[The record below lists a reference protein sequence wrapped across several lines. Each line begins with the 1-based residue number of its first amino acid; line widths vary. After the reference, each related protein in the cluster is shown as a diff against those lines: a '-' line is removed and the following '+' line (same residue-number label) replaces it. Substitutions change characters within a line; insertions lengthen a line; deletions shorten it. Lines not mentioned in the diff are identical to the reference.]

1 VAGQT
6 QTESAQAVFEVVSVL
21 STANTVDTAVMVQRP
36 AAPGAGNAAEAN
48 GAMPADNGEMIGAA
62 AAQIRF
68 AQSFRQEI

>member
-1 VAGQT
+1 
-6 QTESAQAVFEVVSVL
+6 
-21 STANTVDTAVMVQRP
+21 VMVRRP